1 MVEINEKFYSL
12 EEEKQLR
19 IINAAME
26 VFSKNDYNR
35 AVTDDIAA
43 KADISKGLL
52 FHYFKNKKTL
62 YMFIYQYA
70 MKLVSDNIDQSE
82 IRKITDFFDLL
93 DYGAEIKINLLE
105 KNPFLMDFCLRCFYN
120 DKELISD
127 EINEQLAELYEDSFE
142 LYFSNLNLSKFKRK
156 EDVYEIYKMSIWMC
170 DGYMHE
176 KRMKHE
182 KVIIDELLVEF
193 NKWMEIFKN
202 NFYK

>member
-70 MKLVSDNIDQSE
+70 MKLVSDNIDQSK
-82 IRKITDFFDLL
+82 IGKITDFFDLL

-142 LYFSNLNLSKFKRK
+142 LYFSNLDLSKFKRK

-182 KVIIDELLVEF
+182 KVNIDELLVEF

>member
-52 FHYFKNKKTL
+52 FYYFKNKKTL
-62 YMFIYQYA
+62 YMFIYEYA

-142 LYFSNLNLSKFKRK
+142 LYFSNLDLSKFKRK

-182 KVIIDELLVEF
+182 KVNIDELLVEF

>member
-1 MVEINEKFYSL
+1 M
-12 EEEKQLR
+12 
-19 IINAAME
+19 
-26 VFSKNDYNR
+26 
-35 AVTDDIAA
+35 
-43 KADISKGLL
+43 
-52 FHYFKNKKTL
+52 
-62 YMFIYQYA
+62 
-70 MKLVSDNIDQSE
+70 
-82 IRKITDFFDLL
+82 L
-93 DYGAEIKINLLE
+93 DYGAEIKINLLG

-142 LYFSNLNLSKFKRK
+142 LYFSNLDLSKFKRK

-182 KVIIDELLVEF
+182 KVNIDELLVEF

>member
-82 IRKITDFFDLL
+82 IGKITDFFDLL

-142 LYFSNLNLSKFKRK
+142 LYFSNLDLSKFKRK
-156 EDVYEIYKMSIWMC
+156 EDVYEIY
-170 DGYMHE
+170 
-176 KRMKHE
+176 
-182 KVIIDELLVEF
+182 
-193 NKWMEIFKN
+193 
-202 NFYK
+202 

>member
-82 IRKITDFFDLL
+82 IGKITDFFDLL
-93 DYGAEIKINLLE
+93 DYGAEIKINLLG

-142 LYFSNLNLSKFKRK
+142 LYFSNLDLSKFKRK

-182 KVIIDELLVEF
+182 KVNIDELLVEF

>member
-82 IRKITDFFDLL
+82 IGKITDFFDLL

-142 LYFSNLNLSKFKRK
+142 LYFSNLDLSKFKRK

-182 KVIIDELLVEF
+182 KVNIDELLVEF